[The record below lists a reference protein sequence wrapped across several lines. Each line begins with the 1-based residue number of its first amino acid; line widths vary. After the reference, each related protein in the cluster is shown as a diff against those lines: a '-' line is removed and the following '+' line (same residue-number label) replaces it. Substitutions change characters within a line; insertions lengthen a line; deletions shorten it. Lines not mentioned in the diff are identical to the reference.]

1 MELKHKI
8 ESILFIIGEPVSEK
22 KLAKILEVPQE
33 ETRKALEELRSDY
46 ANRGIVILQ
55 KEDEW
60 QFGTSPEHAGL
71 IEHLVKSEFTEEL
84 SRAALETLTIVA
96 YRGPLTRHDLDFIR
110 GVNSSFMLRNLLLRG
125 LVERVENPKDARS
138 YLYKI
143 SFDFLKHLGLGRV
156 EDLPQYAENRA
167 LVDEALSQFAPVP
180 ENPELQDAVGRSKN
194 TPEDHSEN
202 TPGHSERS
210 EESNM

>member
-8 ESILFIIGEPVSEK
+8 ESILFVTGEPVSEK
-22 KLAKILEVPQE
+22 KLAKVLESPQDE
-33 ETRKALEELRSDY
+33 VRQALEELRSDY
-46 ANRGIVILQ
+46 QNRGIVVLQ

-96 YRGPLTRHDLDFIR
+96 YKGPLTRHDLDFIR

-125 LVERVENPKDARS
+125 LIERVENPNDARS

-143 SFDFLKHLGLGRV
+143 SFDFLKHLGITRV
-156 EDLPQYAENRA
+156 EDLPHYAENRA
-167 LVDEALSQFAPVP
+167 LADDALSQFVP
-180 ENPELQDAVGRSKN
+180 AS
-194 TPEDHSEN
+194 EDSHIKTE
-202 TPGHSERS
+202 
-210 EESNM
+210 

>member
-8 ESILFIIGEPVSEK
+8 ESVFFITGEPVSEK
-22 KLAKILEVPQE
+22 KLVKVLEVLQNE
-33 ETRKALEELRSDY
+33 VRAALEELRSDY
-46 ANRGIVILQ
+46 KDRGIVVLQ

-60 QFGTSPEHAGL
+60 QFGTAPEHAGL

-125 LVERVENPKDARS
+125 LVERVENPNDARS

-143 SFDFLKHLGLGRV
+143 SFDFLKHLGISRV
-156 EDLPQYAENRA
+156 EDLPQYPENRA
-167 LVDEALSQFAPVP
+167 LVEEALSQFNDGTV
-180 ENPELQDAVGRSKN
+180 
-194 TPEDHSEN
+194 
-202 TPGHSERS
+202 
-210 EESNM
+210 ESTEQNSSLDNL